1 MESCL
6 EASHTQEVEVLELQ
20 PSTEDEIAS
29 GNDNT
34 QSIDLASASETKD
47 TVTTSTSAS
56 ALIELRKKPMVVFN
70 MKFSCRLN
78 TMNKFTKEVSYQ
90 LACLSTLGG
99 AYHLINDPNKAFM
112 IAVKTEWI
120 GRLIGSS
127 ELLVKANVYKAV
139 NLGLK
144 GGKRECKKLLKQCR
158 RYASPYINSNMVE
171 FIDRSESW
179 LRINNFI

>member
-78 TMNKFTKEVSYQ
+78 TMSKY
-90 LACLSTLGG
+90 
-99 AYHLINDPNKAFM
+99 
-112 IAVKTEWI
+112 
-120 GRLIGSS
+120 GS
-127 ELLVKANVYKAV
+127 
-139 NLGLK
+139 
-144 GGKRECKKLLKQCR
+144 
-158 RYASPYINSNMVE
+158 
-171 FIDRSESW
+171 
-179 LRINNFI
+179 